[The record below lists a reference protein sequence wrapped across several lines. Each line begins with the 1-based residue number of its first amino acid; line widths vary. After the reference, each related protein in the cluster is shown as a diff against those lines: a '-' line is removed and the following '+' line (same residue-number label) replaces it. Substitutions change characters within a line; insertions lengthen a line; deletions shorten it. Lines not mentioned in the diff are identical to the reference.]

1 MKKKTGEN
9 ICEWVK
15 AILTAGISAVIV
27 LQFILPTAV
36 FGISMEPS
44 FEHRD
49 YLLINRQAY
58 KNGRTPQRGDV
69 IVFQSHLRD
78 TENGGMKNLIK
89 RVIAVPGDTV
99 AVDSGKVYINGE
111 VLEESYIKDGITNGE
126 VPEVTVPSGNYF
138 CMGDNRLHSTDSRF
152 LEVGFIEEKAIIG
165 EVFFRIFPF
174 NKIGLIGS

>member
-58 KNGRTPQRGDV
+58 KSGRMPQRGDV
-69 IVFQSHLRD
+69 IVFQSHLCLLYTSD
-78 TENGGMKNLIK
+78 
-89 RVIAVPGDTV
+89 AAD
-99 AVDSGKVYINGE
+99 D
-111 VLEESYIKDGITNGE
+111 
-126 VPEVTVPSGNYF
+126 
-138 CMGDNRLHSTDSRF
+138 
-152 LEVGFIEEKAIIG
+152 
-165 EVFFRIFPF
+165 
-174 NKIGLIGS
+174 